1 MIDSVMVLKIQL
13 SVLWASVCGWWMPS
27 GASILLCTLLI
38 ALDAVTA
45 IRLSR
50 RLAKAGKGVKGGGKV
65 SSKRFGHSIKTLL
78 KVIVALTVGAVAD
91 EALQGMTG
99 GFSAEKAIAGAVAVW
114 QAMSILENE
123 STCSGAKWARE
134 ARKWLADKTARHL
147 GKE

>member
-1 MIDSVMVLKIQL
+1 MVLKIQL

-27 GASILLCTLLI
+27 GASILLCSLLI

-50 RLAKAGKGVKGGGKV
+50 RLAKAGKGGGKV
-65 SSKRFGHSIKTLL
+65 SSKRFRHSVKTLL

-123 STCSGAKWARE
+123 STCSDAKWARV
-134 ARKWLADKTARHL
+134 ARKWLVDKTARHL